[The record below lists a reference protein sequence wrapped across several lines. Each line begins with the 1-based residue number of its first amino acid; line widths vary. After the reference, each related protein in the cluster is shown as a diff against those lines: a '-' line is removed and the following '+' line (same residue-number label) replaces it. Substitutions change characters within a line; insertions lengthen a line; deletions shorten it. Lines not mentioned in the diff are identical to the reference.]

1 MAGRH
6 ISVDEA
12 HALAAEILERAGL
25 TAEESAAVA
34 DIVVWTE
41 LTGYPQIGL
50 ARLPRMAEYVR
61 RVDREPIRVER
72 DGPFSAHLEA
82 GRALGYVTALRMV
95 EVVEAKV
102 RATGVGMVTAN
113 GSGLTGRNAY
123 YVERLA
129 EQGWVAFMVNNFP
142 AVVAPH
148 GSSEALFGTNPLSVA
163 MPTTG
168 APLVVD
174 ISAATLIDADLRFHR
189 LEGRPL
195 PEGLAFDAEGNATT
209 DAAAAI
215 GGAVKAFGEHRGSA
229 LALAIQ
235 AFGVLAGSPPVPS
248 QPDDSGVF
256 LMALQPSLFG
266 DPDDIAERLTELLQR
281 VRGARPADPAV
292 PVRAPND
299 RALASM
305 EAIRERGID
314 VSDELSDALDA
325 LRWPTPSSTSS
336 STGCASLDL
345 HRRRRPRRP
354 RARRRVGRRR
364 ACAPR
369 AASAELVTIDGGN
382 PLVVGELRASTG
394 DDAPTVLI
402 YGHYDVQGAGAARP
416 PGPRPPFEPE
426 IRDGRIYARGAADD
440 KGNFLPL
447 LHVACELA
455 ERRRAAGQRARRSS
469 RARRRP
475 AARRRRVAARRR
487 ARRRRGDRLRLRHGR
502 RRDARDHRRPARHRD
517 ADLRRPRRP
526 SATCTPAC
534 TAAAR

>member
-12 HALAAEILERAGL
+12 REIAAGILERAGL
-25 TAEESAAVA
+25 TAEEAGAVA

-61 RVDREPIRVER
+61 RVDRAPIRVER

-102 RATGVGMVTAN
+102 RATGVGLVTAN

-129 EQGWVAFMVNNFP
+129 QQGWVAFMVNNFT

-195 PEGLAFDAEGNATT
+195 PEGLAFDGDGNATT

-215 GGAVKAFGEHRGSA
+215 GGAVKAFG
-229 LALAIQ
+229 
-235 AFGVLAGSPPVPS
+235 VLAGSPPVPA

-256 LMALQPSLFG
+256 LMAFEPSLFG
-266 DPDDIAERLTELLQR
+266 DPDDIAARLTELLER

-325 LRWPTPSSTSS
+325 LR
-336 STGCASLDL
+336 
-345 HRRRRPRRP
+345 
-354 RARRRVGRRR
+354 
-364 ACAPR
+364 
-369 AASAELVTIDGGN
+369 
-382 PLVVGELRASTG
+382 
-394 DDAPTVLI
+394 
-402 YGHYDVQGAGAARP
+402 
-416 PGPRPPFEPE
+416 
-426 IRDGRIYARGAADD
+426 
-440 KGNFLPL
+440 
-447 LHVACELA
+447 
-455 ERRRAAGQRARRSS
+455 
-469 RARRRP
+469 
-475 AARRRRVAARRR
+475 
-487 ARRRRGDRLRLRHGR
+487 
-502 RRDARDHRRPARHRD
+502 
-517 ADLRRPRRP
+517 
-526 SATCTPAC
+526 
-534 TAAAR
+534 

>member
-1 MAGRH
+1 MAARH
-6 ISVDEA
+6 IDVEEA
-12 HALAAEILERAGL
+12 RSLASGILARAGL
-25 TAEESAAVA
+25 TADEAAAVA

-50 ARLPRMAEYVR
+50 ARLPRLAEYVR
-61 RVDREPIRVER
+61 RVKRAPIRVER

-189 LEGRPL
+189 LENRPL

-235 AFGVLAGSPPVPS
+235 AFGVLAGSPPVPAM
-248 QPDDSGVF
+248 PEDSGIF
-256 LMALQPSLFG
+256 LMAFEPGLFG
-266 DPDDIAERLTELLQR
+266 DPGDTARRLAELLGR
-281 VRGARPADPAV
+281 VRGTRPADPAV

-299 RALASM
+299 RALRSIKTVRAQ
-305 EAIRERGID
+305 GIP
-314 VSDELSDALDA
+314 VSDELHAALEA
-325 LRWPTPSSTSS
+325 LR
-336 STGCASLDL
+336 
-345 HRRRRPRRP
+345 
-354 RARRRVGRRR
+354 
-364 ACAPR
+364 
-369 AASAELVTIDGGN
+369 
-382 PLVVGELRASTG
+382 
-394 DDAPTVLI
+394 
-402 YGHYDVQGAGAARP
+402 
-416 PGPRPPFEPE
+416 
-426 IRDGRIYARGAADD
+426 
-440 KGNFLPL
+440 
-447 LHVACELA
+447 
-455 ERRRAAGQRARRSS
+455 
-469 RARRRP
+469 
-475 AARRRRVAARRR
+475 
-487 ARRRRGDRLRLRHGR
+487 
-502 RRDARDHRRPARHRD
+502 
-517 ADLRRPRRP
+517 
-526 SATCTPAC
+526 
-534 TAAAR
+534 

>member
-12 HALAAEILERAGL
+12 HELAAGILQRAGL
-25 TAEESAAVA
+25 TAEEAAAVA

-61 RVDREPIRVER
+61 GAAREPIRVER
-72 DGPFSAHLEA
+72 GGPFSAPLEA

-129 EQGWVAFMVNNFP
+129 EQGWVAPMVNNFP

-189 LEGRPL
+189 LEARPL
-195 PEGLAFDAEGNATT
+195 REGVAVDREGNATT

-229 LALAIQ
+229 LALATQ
-235 AFGVLAGSPPVPS
+235 AFGVLAGSPPGPA
-248 QPDDSGVF
+248 QPPDPRGF
-256 LMALQPSLFG
+256 LIALQPS
-266 DPDDIAERLTELLQR
+266 P
-281 VRGARPADPAV
+281 
-292 PVRAPND
+292 
-299 RALASM
+299 
-305 EAIRERGID
+305 
-314 VSDELSDALDA
+314 
-325 LRWPTPSSTSS
+325 
-336 STGCASLDL
+336 
-345 HRRRRPRRP
+345 
-354 RARRRVGRRR
+354 
-364 ACAPR
+364 
-369 AASAELVTIDGGN
+369 
-382 PLVVGELRASTG
+382 
-394 DDAPTVLI
+394 
-402 YGHYDVQGAGAARP
+402 
-416 PGPRPPFEPE
+416 
-426 IRDGRIYARGAADD
+426 
-440 KGNFLPL
+440 
-447 LHVACELA
+447 
-455 ERRRAAGQRARRSS
+455 
-469 RARRRP
+469 
-475 AARRRRVAARRR
+475 
-487 ARRRRGDRLRLRHGR
+487 
-502 RRDARDHRRPARHRD
+502 
-517 ADLRRPRRP
+517 
-526 SATCTPAC
+526 
-534 TAAAR
+534 